1 MTRLPRSGATA
12 WEVLAGKLRLP
23 PWHVVCISL
32 GASGCFYFGPIPY
45 EPEDAPPEVVSS
57 SFPDDGENVI
67 DLTYDAQHPTA
78 TLFVAALD
86 DGGEVRFFWSW
97 GNGEPIYNAQST
109 ADESIV
115 EITLDEDID
124 GDILQCVV
132 SDLNANTVTLQAEIG
147 INRSALDDEEGA

>member
-1 MTRLPRSGATA
+1 MTLLSRSRAA
-12 WEVLAGKLRLP
+12 ARQVLTEKLRLP

-57 SFPDDGENVI
+57 SFPDDGDTVI

-97 GNGEPIYNAQST
+97 GNGTPINTAQST

-115 EITLDEDID
+115 EITLDEELD
-124 GDILQCVV
+124 GETIQCVV
-132 SDLNANTVTLQAEIG
+132 SDLNANTITLKAEIG
-147 INRSALDDEEGA
+147 INRSALADEEGA